1 MMDFVRQLQML
12 AAATGVMHQK
22 EAVQNRRQVIYGISI
37 MRAGENI
44 S

>member
-12 AAATGVMHQK
+12 AVATGGIHQK
-22 EAVQNRRQVIYGISI
+22 EAVQNRMQVIYGISI
-37 MRAGENI
+37 MRAGGNI